1 MTRDERSDLDD
12 EPEAVRWNDRAIL
25 GTFKGLPWWVAV
37 AMAFVLAVIGTY
49 IDVSSSKTVGW
60 IFTIAFFAGCV
71 AAICLV
77 QRRSMFGPIVQPPL
91 VLAITVPML
100 VVFTQGVPTGGL
112 SSMAL
117 GLGKPLIDGFP
128 TMAVTTI
135 FTVAIG
141 VTRIFIQRDPNRPT
155 KDEVREAKASVK
167 ADRVDRKSSRAA
179 ADEEQ
184 PEKPRPA
191 GRERTGSA
199 PRRRPTAGAEDKR
212 PRRSAPEGEPR
223 RRPRPPEDPSSGRIA
238 RPEDPSSGRVARPAP
253 NERTPR
259 QGGRPTPGGRVPGQE
274 PPARGGRPTPPRRPR
289 PRGEDDY

>member
-1 MTRDERSDLDD
+1 
-12 EPEAVRWNDRAIL
+12 
-25 GTFKGLPWWVAV
+25 
-37 AMAFVLAVIGTY
+37 
-49 IDVSSSKTVGW
+49 
-60 IFTIAFFAGCV
+60 
-71 AAICLV
+71 V